1 MQRGKNGE
9 AAGGPTIRSSPLYMK
24 NQEKAH
30 THSAMC
36 VFSLSQ
42 KAAAERHPQPVTH
55 FATGQNKEAN
65 SAEPTIGSLEKA
77 KNQKEE
83 ERRKHELVDATQNK
97 NNLLPMSPRW
107 DTCTFSPL
115 VLPGKTN
122 TFPLFL
128 SADYC
133 QVLPAKG
140 VFFIS
145 TVFSDPSIYN
155 KTIRKSILSCTFF
168 FFPFVLS
175 SHAAYVIHT
184 KRKKKQKSPK
194 VREKE
199 AEKVEKKV
207 RKQRLAWCTGVLY
220 PQCTFSRPDFA
231 GVWVYREEKNRP
243 SYHLFKRLVPRSF
256 VRGQHN
262 TGRKKGKRRE
272 GE

>member
-1 MQRGKNGE
+1 MSSSTPHKTRTTCSNE
-9 AAGGPTIRSSPLYMK
+9 PPGG
-24 NQEKAH
+24 
-30 THSAMC
+30 THA
-36 VFSLSQ
+36 L
-42 KAAAERHPQPVTH
+42 
-55 FATGQNKEAN
+55 
-65 SAEPTIGSLEKA
+65 
-77 KNQKEE
+77 
-83 ERRKHELVDATQNK
+83 
-97 NNLLPMSPRW
+97 
-107 DTCTFSPL
+107 
-115 VLPGKTN
+115 
-122 TFPLFL
+122 FPLSSYPERQIPSPSFP

-140 VFFIS
+140 VFFGS
-145 TVFSDPSIYN
+145 TVFSVPSIYN